1 MSNLDSNNDHHV
13 GYAGDGDIDCP
24 YDQVQPGRMD
34 STFEMRLS
42 NLPSTAPGDKR
53 AGMWDCFSL
62 DFAIGYVVFGSV
74 YLVFVNVYSVF
85 WSVPLVFRECFWYF
99 RLYVRYLGFR
109 KVYQVVYWSK
119 GAGLRCQ
126 RWLIV
131 ESIEME
137 TT

>member
-34 STFEMRLS
+34 STFDMRLS

-74 YLVFVNVYSVF
+74 HLVFVNVYSVF
-85 WSVPLVFRECFWYF
+85 WSVSLVFRECFWYLRVCFGYF
-99 RLYVRYLGFR
+99 RSYLGFGKCFR
-109 KVYQVVYWSK
+109 WSTGQKVLVLDVK
-119 GAGLRCQ
+119 GG
-126 RWLIV
+126 
-131 ESIEME
+131 
-137 TT
+137 